1 MYISPVV
8 AGFLLG
14 IVTTIV
20 VIIIIGLKL
29 NKRGK

>member
-1 MYISPVV
+1 MYISPEV